1 MILSKQSQESLEVIR
16 FKVERQQYDFKG
28 IEAQCLS
35 QVFEE
40 IQWEF
45 CKKKVTLNISC
56 SGCLKTAVNVV
67 LNYINTH
74 EEKTNLVPANVTEI
88 RVMDVK
94 IDSNLK
100 AETVFRNATL
110 SELRLMHP
118 HIKATSVKVF
128 IQKLEDERGI

>member
-45 CKKKVTLNISC
+45 CKKKVTLNIGC

-74 EEKTNLVPANVTEI
+74 EEKTNLVPANVEI
-88 RVMDVK
+88 KKVNP
-94 IDSNLK
+94 IDDTK
-100 AETVFRNATL
+100 L
-110 SELRLMHP
+110 SELRKMHP

>member
-1 MILSKQSQESLEVIR
+1 MTLSKQSQESLEVIR

-45 CKKKVTLNISC
+45 CKKKVTLNVGC

-74 EEKTNLVPANVTEI
+74 EEKTNLVPANVEI
-88 RVMDVK
+88 KKVQRQL
-94 IDSNLK
+94 S
-100 AETVFRNATL
+100 L
-110 SELRLMHP
+110 SELRVMHP

-128 IQKLEDERGI
+128 MQKLEDERGI

>member
-16 FKVERQQYDFKG
+16 FKIEHQQYDFKG

-45 CKKKVTLNISC
+45 CKKKVTLNIGFQ
-56 SGCLKTAVNVV
+56 GCLKTAVNVV

-74 EEKTNLVPANVTEI
+74 EEKTNLVPANVEV
-88 RVMDVK
+88 RNVQP
-94 IDSNLK
+94 IDDTK
-100 AETVFRNATL
+100 L
-110 SELRLMHP
+110 SELRKMHP
-118 HIKATSVKVF
+118 NIKATSVKVF
-128 IQKLEDERGI
+128 MQKLEDERGNN

>member
-16 FKVERQQYDFKG
+16 FKIEHQQYDFKG

-45 CKKKVTLNISC
+45 CKKKVTLNIGC
-56 SGCLKTAVNVV
+56 PGCLKTAVNVV

-74 EEKTNLVPANVTEI
+74 EEKTNLVPANVEVKTVQTVIIDTTE
-88 RVMDVK
+88 
-94 IDSNLK
+94 
-100 AETVFRNATL
+100 L
-110 SELRLMHP
+110 SLAELRVLHP
-118 HIKATSVKVF
+118 NIKATSVKVF
-128 IQKLEDERGI
+128 MQKLEDERGNN

>member
-45 CKKKVTLNISC
+45 CKKKVTLNVGC

-74 EEKTNLVPANVTEI
+74 EEKTNLVPANVEI
-88 RVMDVK
+88 KKVQRQL
-94 IDSNLK
+94 S
-100 AETVFRNATL
+100 L
-110 SELRLMHP
+110 SELRVMHP

-128 IQKLEDERGI
+128 MQKLEDERGI